1 MIDKLELRLPRMTL
15 FRPPVREFMLESRH
29 FENSTRTMGSG
40 RYEWV
45 SDLRPVGIDALLHY
59 GLKRK
64 EGDPH
69 EGEHKLELL
78 DTGTKSYS
86 GIVAEIEGTVESA
99 IDDLDVMRIDLCADL
114 YEVPVEW
121 FLPRVRVK
129 FKRVAYEMG
138 ILKYQKIGK
147 AGIQTITAGKRPN
160 IVRIYDKV
168 AEYSEQLRRLKRKQ
182 SRDADEITLKS
193 EFGISEQATITR
205 VERQFGGGR
214 IPREIDCF
222 GKLSNLPDYQPFG
235 NIEIMNGNGAK
246 VPTVK
251 KCGLDVWLTGTRL
264 RELQDEWGQQQFR
277 RWMSKRSNGNAA
289 RYLKRYSDF
298 LQPSQDS
305 LVTTDSLYET
315 YRESVT
321 RQLAA

>member
-1 MIDKLELRLPRMTL
+1 
-15 FRPPVREFMLESRH
+15 
-29 FENSTRTMGSG
+29 MGSG

-168 AEYSEQLRRLKRKQ
+168 AEYSEQLRRLKRKTEQ
-182 SRDADEITLKS
+182 GRRRDNA
-193 EFGISEQATITR
+193 Q
-205 VERQFGGGR
+205 ER
-214 IPREIDCF
+214 IW
-222 GKLSNLPDYQPFG
+222 Y
-235 NIEIMNGNGAK
+235 
-246 VPTVK
+246 
-251 KCGLDVWLTGTRL
+251 L
-264 RELQDEWGQQQFR
+264 R
-277 RWMSKRSNGNAA
+277 A
-289 RYLKRYSDF
+289 SDH
-298 LQPSQDS
+298 
-305 LVTTDSLYET
+305 YEG
-315 YRESVT
+315 
-321 RQLAA
+321 